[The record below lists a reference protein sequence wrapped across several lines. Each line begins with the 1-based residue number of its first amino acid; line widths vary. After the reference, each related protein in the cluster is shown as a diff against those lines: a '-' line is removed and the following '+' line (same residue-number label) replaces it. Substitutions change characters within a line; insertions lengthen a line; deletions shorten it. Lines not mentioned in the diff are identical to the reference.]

1 MSHVLIQ
8 CSILNFEGGMP
19 CVPVRTLASKGTL
32 RTDCKLQKP
41 VVLPHSFPS
50 QNLAVSGI
58 CPCQVKLLPY
68 SAPCFCKSA
77 SAIVP
82 LCQTSL
88 PFPCVR
94 HGSISLLPRKVPA
107 PQKAV
112 SSGSS
117 LCCCTPCVC
126 SSHALSPAVLT
137 VQPRDTS
144 CAPALALLTGALAGQ
159 WTPASS
165 CPSALLLQGWRV
177 PK

>member
-68 SAPCFCKSA
+68 CAPCFCKSA

-94 HGSISLLPRKVPA
+94 QH
-107 PQKAV
+107 
-112 SSGSS
+112 
-117 LCCCTPCVC
+117 
-126 SSHALSPAVLT
+126 LT
-137 VQPRDTS
+137 IAQE
-144 CAPALALLTGALAGQ
+144 G
-159 WTPASS
+159 S
-165 CPSALLLQGWRV
+165 CPSEGREQWFILVLLHTLCV
-177 PK
+177 PFPCSESSCAHSAAPGHLLRSCLGLAHWGSGRAMDSSQFLSQRLTAAGMESP